1 MMQQSTFVEVS
12 TTRLNQEV
20 DPVLH
25 VWPWEVPADLFLAG
39 LVAGLLVLFSS
50 IVLLGKE
57 SNFPTVRKWAPIW
70 AMPLLGIGLFLL
82 FLDLSYKLHAFR
94 FYTTFQISSPM
105 SWGSWLYLSVIVVGG
120 IQFASSLADHPPWRR
135 TALGKLFF
143 WKWFEGLQQQT
154 QRKFAWLSLV
164 FGLGLGT
171 YTGVLLSTMSARP
184 LWNSGLMGPLF
195 LVSGIAAAC
204 ALMMLVSRRA
214 DERAALLRIL
224 LPAVI
229 VNLLFV
235 LMLVVDLS
243 HGNATNLGA
252 AELLLG
258 GSYTAAFW
266 ALVVIVG
273 LIVPTVLQVQA
284 IRGRWN
290 LSLVAPVLVLFGGLA
305 LRVLL
310 VQAGQASGFGV

>member
-1 MMQQSTFVEVS
+1 MQQSNFVEVT
-12 TTRLNQEV
+12 TTRLNHDV
-20 DPVLH
+20 DPALN

-39 LVAGLLVLFSS
+39 LVAGLLVMFSS
-50 IVLLGKE
+50 IVLLGKD
-57 SNFPTVRKWAPIW
+57 SKFPTVIQWAPVW
-70 AMPLLGIGLFLL
+70 AMPLLGCGLFLL

-105 SWGSWLYLSVIVVGG
+105 SWGSWLYMAVIVVGG
-120 IQFASSLADHPPWRR
+120 IQFASALADHEPWRR

-143 WKWFEGLQQQT
+143 WKWFEALKQQT
-154 QRKFAWLSLV
+154 RRRLAWLSLV
-164 FGLGLGT
+164 FGASLGT

-195 LVSGIAAAC
+195 LISGIAAAC
-204 ALMMLVSRRA
+204 ALMMLVSRKRE
-214 DERAALLRIL
+214 ERGLLMRIL
-224 LPAVI
+224 LPAVL
-229 VNLLFV
+229 VNLLLV

-258 GSYTAAFW
+258 GPYTAAFW

-284 IRGRWN
+284 VRGRWN

-310 VQAGQASGFGV
+310 VQAGQVSGFGV